1 MRSIYF
7 IRKYSTFFCLLMK
20 RSILLCF
27 LFFSASLFAQAPL
40 VISKKL
46 NWAEAAIRHNPTG
59 QQERL
64 IWSFD
69 GALFNARQPEFPVL
83 MERFKVK
90 GDGELSVSVV
100 HAEYEPFEVANL
112 SVEGIGTSLD
122 IQTTIEQERNQFFG
136 KIFFTPVIKNGN
148 QYKRLI
154 SVQLD
159 IQWLPKNAS
168 ISRSRGPEH
177 AFNSILRDGAIYKL
191 AVSENGIHRISY
203 SFLKD
208 ELNIDI
214 DNIDPRTIQLYGNGG
229 GVLPEPIA
237 SDRKDDL
244 EENAILIVG
253 EADGRFDPDD
263 YLLFY
268 GEGPHHWEFQKDQ
281 NIFNRI
287 TNTYD
292 DNNYYFLKIGGS
304 NGLRIKDQNSI
315 ASTAYTSTTFDDYIR
330 LEEDL
335 INLLDDFA
343 SAQGTGK
350 DWYGDLFETIREKN
364 YDDFSFPNIVSEEP
378 AHIKV
383 AFAGRSN
390 SATSYNVKVGGQTF
404 RENLRLSHTGD
415 IEDRYAQVG
424 VISEFFTPNN
434 DNLSVAVEYPAT
446 ASSKGWLDYIQI
458 NARRQLMA
466 TGEQMIF
473 RDHQTTAFPN
483 STFQIA
489 NANSNTQVWDIS
501 NPTQPANQIVEIDNG
516 TIRFGATTSE
526 LKEFISFS
534 TNDFFPSPTSRGLI
548 DNQNI
553 HSIDEADLI
562 IIYPL
567 AFEQEAQRL
576 ASHRTTH
583 NGYEVKTVLLDHIF
597 NEFSSGKLD
606 PTAIRDFAKMIHD
619 RSNQFNYLLL
629 LGDGSFDFKN
639 IKNLENPSG
648 FIPVYET
655 AESLHPIE
663 GFPSDDYYGLLS
675 DNEGIRLRGALDIA
689 VGRIPAKSKEEANI
703 VINKLINYDTNPS
716 TLGDWRLRQVFVAD
730 DEDSGLH
737 QRQANQIATKVDTI
751 YDILNVNKIFL
762 DAYQQITTPGGQRY
776 PTAKEAINNDIF
788 KGALVLNY
796 LGHGGST
803 GWSQERVLQIND
815 VLSWTNFN
823 KLPLFVTATCSF
835 TGYDD
840 ANFVTAGEE
849 VLLNPR
855 GGGIGLFTTVRAVYS
870 SSNERLTKAVFD
882 HIYEKIDGVNPPIG
896 ELMRLGKNS
905 NSADTTSINARKF
918 TLIGDPS
925 MQLALPK
932 YEVVTEKINNKTIL
946 AGQID
951 TIQALQ
957 RITIEGFVA
966 APDGSVLTSF
976 NGKIFPTIF
985 DKKIEVSNLGQDA
998 SSRILP
1004 FDLQKNVLFKG
1015 TASVQNGR
1023 FQFTFV
1029 VPKDINYEYG
1039 PGKISYY
1046 AENGQEDAS
1055 GSYERIMVGG
1065 TDVNAVNDTQGP
1077 LVEVFM
1083 NDSTFVFGGTT
1094 DPDPTLLVL
1103 LSDENGINV
1112 AGTSIGHD
1120 LTGLLD
1126 NDTKNTLLLNDFYE
1140 SRLDDY
1146 TKGIVRYPLKDIPVG
1161 THQVKVKAWDVFN
1174 NSSEGFT
1181 EFIVDNSVEAT
1192 LERVLNY
1199 PNPFTT
1205 NTEFQ
1210 FLHNLGSG
1218 QLIDVQVRIFT
1229 VSGRLVKTIDTQ
1241 VLSEGNRVTGIGWDG
1256 RDDFGGQLARGV
1268 YVYKVSVLSTST
1280 NRKTTDSDFE
1290 KLVIL
1295 K

>member
-1 MRSIYF
+1 
-7 IRKYSTFFCLLMK
+7 MK
-20 RSILLCF
+20 RFIFFSF
-27 LFFSASLFAQAPL
+27 LFVSVSVFAQAPL
-40 VISKKL
+40 VISKKI
-46 NWAEAAIRHNPTG
+46 NWAESAIVHNPTG
-59 QQERL
+59 LQERL

-69 GALFNARQPEFPVL
+69 GALFNAHQPEWPVL

-90 GDGELSVSVV
+90 GDGELAVTI
-100 HAEYEPFEVANL
+100 ANAQYEPFDRTN
-112 SVEGIGTSLD
+112 SRVEGIGTSLD
-122 IQTTIEQERNQFFG
+122 IHTTIEQERNQFFG
-136 KIFFTPVIKNGN
+136 KVFFTPIIKEGN
-148 QYKRLI
+148 QYKRLVSI
-154 SVQLD
+154 DLE
-159 IQWLPKNAS
+159 IQWLPKS
-168 ISRSRGPEH
+168 GSDLRFRGPEY
-177 AFNSILRDGAIYKL
+177 AFNSVLKDGAIYKL
-191 AVSENGIHRISY
+191 AVSENAIHRISY
-203 SFLKD
+203 TFLKE

-229 GVLPEPIA
+229 GILPESIA
-237 SDRKDDL
+237 ADRTDDL

-253 EADGRFDPDD
+253 EEDGSFDPED

-268 GEGPHHWEFQKDQ
+268 GEGPHHWEFQEDQ
-281 NIFNRI
+281 KVFDRI
-287 TNTYD
+287 TNIYD

-304 NGLRIKDQNSI
+304 NGLRIKEQNSI
-315 ASTAYTSTTFDDYIR
+315 AATAYTSTSFDDYIR

-335 INLLDDFA
+335 INLLDNFA

-350 DWYGDLFETIREKN
+350 NWYGDLFETIREKN
-364 YDDFSFPNIVSEEP
+364 YDDFTFPNIIQEEP

-390 SATSYNVKVGGQTF
+390 SATSYNVRVGGETF
-404 RENLRLSHTGD
+404 TEDIRLSRTGD
-415 IEDRYAQVG
+415 IEDRYAHIG
-424 VISEFFTPNN
+424 VISEFFTPNG
-434 DNLSVAVEYPAT
+434 DDLSVGIEYPAT

-466 TGEQMIF
+466 TGDQLIF
-473 RDHQTTAFPN
+473 RDHQTTDFST
-483 STFQIA
+483 STFELS
-489 NANSNTQVWDIS
+489 NANDNTQVWDIS
-501 NPTQPANQIVEIDNG
+501 EPTQAANQVVERSNG
-516 TIRFGATTSE
+516 VLRFGANTSD
-526 LKEFISFS
+526 LKEFITFS
-534 TNDFFPSPTSRGLI
+534 SNGFFPSPTAIGLI

-553 HSIDEADLI
+553 HSIEEADLI

-567 AFEQEAQRL
+567 DFEQEAQQL
-576 ASHRTTH
+576 ANHRRTH
-583 NGYEVKTVLLDHIF
+583 NAYEVKTVLLDQVF
-597 NEFSSGKLD
+597 NEFSSGRLD

-619 RSNQFNYLLL
+619 RSNRFKYLLL
-629 LGDGSFDFKN
+629 LGDGSFDYKN

-648 FIPVYET
+648 YIPVYET
-655 AESLHPIE
+655 TESLHPIE

-675 DNEGIRLRGALDIA
+675 DNEGTNLKGALDIA
-689 VGRIPAKSKEEANI
+689 VGRIPVKSKEEAKA
-703 VINKLINYDTNPS
+703 VINKLINYDTNAN

-737 QRQANQIATKVDTI
+737 QRQANQIATKVDTV
-751 YDILNVNKIFL
+751 YDVFNINKIFL
-762 DAYQQITTPGGQRY
+762 DAYQQVTTPGGQRY
-776 PTAKEAINNDIF
+776 PAAKAAINNDIF

-803 GWSQERVLQIND
+803 GWTQERVLQIND
-815 VLSWTNFN
+815 ILSWTNFN

-882 HIYEKIDGVNPPIG
+882 QLYEKVDGVNLPIG
-896 ELMRLGKNS
+896 EKMRLGKNS

-925 MQLALPK
+925 MLLALPK
-932 YEVVTEKINNKTIL
+932 YEVITEKIN
-946 AGQID
+946 GQSIQVGQVD

-957 RITIEGFVA
+957 KIKIEGYIA
-966 APDGSVLTSF
+966 APNGAVLSSF
-976 NGKIFPTIF
+976 NGKIYPTIF
-985 DKKIEVSNLGQDA
+985 DKKIEVTNLGQDA

-1004 FDLQKNVLFKG
+1004 FDIQKNVLFKG

-1046 AENGQEDAS
+1046 AENGEEDAS
-1055 GSYERIMVGG
+1055 GFYDRIIVGG
-1065 TDVNAVNDTQGP
+1065 TDANAVNDTEGP

-1094 DPDPTLLVL
+1094 DPNPTLLVL

-1126 NDTKNTLLLNDFYE
+1126 NDTKNTFQLNDFYE

-1146 TKGIVRYPLKDIPVG
+1146 TKGIVRYPLKDIAIG

-1181 EFIVDNSVEAT
+1181 EFVVDNSAEAA

-1205 NTEFQ
+1205 NTQFQ
-1210 FLHNLGSG
+1210 FVHNLGSG
-1218 QLIDVQVRIFT
+1218 QLLDVQVRIFT
-1229 VSGRLVKTIDTQ
+1229 VSGRLVKTIDSQ
-1241 VLSEGNRVTGIGWDG
+1241 VLSEGNRVTGINWDG
-1256 RDDFGGQLARGV
+1256 KDDFGGQLARGV
-1268 YVYKVSVLSTST
+1268 YVYKVSILSTSA
-1280 NRKTTDSDFE
+1280 NGKTTDSDFK

>member
-1 MRSIYF
+1 
-7 IRKYSTFFCLLMK
+7 MK
-20 RSILLCF
+20 RFIFFSF
-27 LFFSASLFAQAPL
+27 LFVSVSVFAQAPL
-40 VISKKL
+40 VISKKI
-46 NWAEAAIRHNPTG
+46 NWAESAIVHNPTG
-59 QQERL
+59 LQERL

-69 GALFNARQPEFPVL
+69 GALFNAHQPEWPVL

-90 GDGELSVSVV
+90 GDGELAVTI
-100 HAEYEPFEVANL
+100 ANAQYEPFDRTN
-112 SVEGIGTSLD
+112 SRVEGIGTSLD
-122 IQTTIEQERNQFFG
+122 IHTTIEQERNQFFG
-136 KIFFTPVIKNGN
+136 KVFFTPIIKEGN
-148 QYKRLI
+148 QYKRLVSI
-154 SVQLD
+154 DLN
-159 IQWLPKNAS
+159 IQWLPKS
-168 ISRSRGPEH
+168 GSDRRFRGPEH
-177 AFNSILRDGAIYKL
+177 AFNSVLKDGAIYKL
-191 AVSENGIHRISY
+191 AVSENAIHRISY
-203 SFLKD
+203 TFLKE

-229 GVLPEPIA
+229 GILPESIA
-237 SDRKDDL
+237 ADRTDDL

-253 EADGRFDPDD
+253 EEDGSFDPED

-268 GEGPHHWEFQKDQ
+268 GEGPHHWEFQEDQ
-281 NIFNRI
+281 KVFDRI
-287 TNTYD
+287 TNIYD

-304 NGLRIKDQNSI
+304 NGLRIKEQNSI
-315 ASTAYTSTTFDDYIR
+315 AATAYTSTSFDDYIR

-335 INLLDDFA
+335 INLLDNFA

-350 DWYGDLFETIREKN
+350 NWYGDLFETIREKN
-364 YDDFSFPNIVSEEP
+364 YDDFTFPNIIQEEP

-390 SATSYNVKVGGQTF
+390 SATSYNVRVGGETF
-404 RENLRLSHTGD
+404 TEDIRLSRTGD
-415 IEDRYAQVG
+415 IEDRYAHIG
-424 VISEFFTPNN
+424 VISEFFTPNG
-434 DNLSVAVEYPAT
+434 DDLSVGIEYPAT

-466 TGEQMIF
+466 TGDQLIF
-473 RDHQTTAFPN
+473 RDHQTTDFST
-483 STFQIA
+483 STFELS
-489 NANSNTQVWDIS
+489 NANDNTQVWDIS
-501 NPTQPANQIVEIDNG
+501 EPTQAANQVVERSNG
-516 TIRFGATTSE
+516 VLRFGVNTSD
-526 LKEFISFS
+526 LKEFITFS
-534 TNDFFPSPTSRGLI
+534 SNGFFPSPTAIGLI

-553 HSIDEADLI
+553 HSIEEADLI

-567 AFEQEAQRL
+567 DFEQEAQQL
-576 ASHRTTH
+576 ANHRRTH
-583 NGYEVKTVLLDHIF
+583 NAYEVKTVLLDQVF
-597 NEFSSGKLD
+597 NEFSSGRLD

-619 RSNQFNYLLL
+619 RSNRFKYLLL
-629 LGDGSFDFKN
+629 LGDGSFDYKN

-655 AESLHPIE
+655 TESLHPIE

-675 DNEGIRLRGALDIA
+675 DNEGTNLKGALDIA
-689 VGRIPAKSKEEANI
+689 VGRIPVKSKEEAKA
-703 VINKLINYDTNPS
+703 VINKLINYDTNAN

-737 QRQANQIATKVDTI
+737 QRQANQIATKVDTV
-751 YDILNVNKIFL
+751 YDVFNINKIFL
-762 DAYQQITTPGGQRY
+762 DAYQQVTTPGGQRY
-776 PTAKEAINNDIF
+776 PTAKAAINNDVF

-803 GWSQERVLQIND
+803 GWTQERVLQIND
-815 VLSWTNFN
+815 ILSWTNFN

-882 HIYEKIDGVNPPIG
+882 QLYEKVDGVNLPIG
-896 ELMRLGKNS
+896 EKMRLGKNS

-925 MQLALPK
+925 MLLALPK
-932 YEVVTEKINNKTIL
+932 YEVITEKIN
-946 AGQID
+946 GQSIQVGQVD

-957 RITIEGFVA
+957 KIKIEGYIA
-966 APDGSVLTSF
+966 APNGAVLSSF
-976 NGKIFPTIF
+976 NGKIYPTIF
-985 DKKIEVSNLGQDA
+985 DKKIEVTNLGQDA

-1004 FDLQKNVLFKG
+1004 FDIQKNVLFKG

-1046 AENGQEDAS
+1046 AENGEEDAS
-1055 GSYERIMVGG
+1055 GFYDRIIVGG
-1065 TDVNAVNDTQGP
+1065 TDANAVNDTEGP

-1094 DPDPTLLVL
+1094 DPNPTLLVL

-1126 NDTKNTLLLNDFYE
+1126 NDTKNTFQLNDFYE

-1146 TKGIVRYPLKDIPVG
+1146 TKGIVRYPLKDIAIG

-1181 EFIVDNSVEAT
+1181 EFVVDNSAEAA

-1205 NTEFQ
+1205 NTQFQ
-1210 FLHNLGSG
+1210 FVHNLGSG
-1218 QLIDVQVRIFT
+1218 QLLDVQVRIFT
-1229 VSGRLVKTIDTQ
+1229 VSGRLVKTIDSQ
-1241 VLSEGNRVTGIGWDG
+1241 VLSEGNRVTGINWDG
-1256 RDDFGGQLARGV
+1256 KDDFGGQLARGV
-1268 YVYKVSVLSTST
+1268 YVYKVSILSTSA
-1280 NRKTTDSDFE
+1280 NGKTTDSDFK

>member
-1 MRSIYF
+1 
-7 IRKYSTFFCLLMK
+7 MK
-20 RSILLCF
+20 RSIFFCF
-27 LFFSASLFAQAPL
+27 LFFSVSVFAQAPL
-40 VISKKL
+40 VISKKI
-46 NWAEAAIRHNPTG
+46 NWAESAIVHNPTG
-59 QQERL
+59 LQERL

-69 GALFNARQPEFPVL
+69 GALFNAHQPDWPVL
-83 MERFKVK
+83 MERFKVR
-90 GDGELSVSVV
+90 GDGELSVTILN
-100 HAEYEPFEVANL
+100 AQYEPFDKTNS
-112 SVEGIGTSLD
+112 SVEGVGTSLD
-122 IQTTIEQERNQFFG
+122 IHTTIEQERNQFFG
-136 KIFFTPVIKNGN
+136 KVFFTPIIKDGN
-148 QYKRLI
+148 QYKRLVSI
-154 SVQLD
+154 QLEVQW
-159 IQWLPKNAS
+159 QPKS
-168 ISRSRGPEH
+168 GSDLRLRGPEH
-177 AFNSILRDGAIYKL
+177 ALNSVLKDGAIYKL
-191 AVSENGIHRISY
+191 AVSENAIHRLSY
-203 SFLKD
+203 TFLKE

-229 GVLPEPIA
+229 GILPEAIA
-237 SDRKDDL
+237 VDRKDDL
-244 EENAILIVG
+244 VENAVLIVG
-253 EADGRFDPDD
+253 EEDGRFDPED

-268 GEGPHHWEFQKDQ
+268 GEGPDKWEFEEEQKV
-281 NIFNRI
+281 FNRVSNI
-287 TNTYD
+287 YD

-304 NGLRIKDQNSI
+304 NGLRIKEQNSI
-315 ASTAYTSTTFDDYIR
+315 ASTAYTSTGFDDYIR

-335 INLLDDFA
+335 INLLDNFA

-350 DWYGDLFETIREKN
+350 NWYGDLFETIREKN
-364 YDDFSFPNIVSEEP
+364 YNDFTFPNIIREAP

-390 SATSYNVKVGGQTF
+390 SATSYNVRVGGQTF
-404 RENLRLSHTGD
+404 TENIRLSRTGD
-415 IEDRYAQVG
+415 IEDRYAHIG
-424 VISEFFTPNN
+424 VVSEFFTPNG
-434 DNLSVAVEYPAT
+434 DDLSVGIEYPAT

-458 NARRQLMA
+458 NARRQLIA
-466 TGEQMIF
+466 TGDQLIF
-473 RDHQTTAFPN
+473 RDHQTIDFPT

-489 NANSNTQVWDIS
+489 NTNNNTQVWDIS
-501 NPTQPANQIVEIDNG
+501 NPTQPSNQAIERSNG
-516 TIRFGATTSE
+516 TVQFGTNTEA
-526 LKEFISFS
+526 LKEFITFS
-534 TNDFFPSPTSRGLI
+534 TTGFFPAPLSLGLI

-553 HSIDEADLI
+553 HSIEEADLI

-567 AFEQEAQRL
+567 AFEQEAQQL
-576 ASHRTTH
+576 ANHRRTH
-583 NGYEVKTVLLDHIF
+583 NGYEVKTVLLDQVF
-597 NEFSSGKLD
+597 NEFSSGRLD
-606 PTAIRDFAKMIHD
+606 PTAIRDFAKMVHD
-619 RSNQFNYLLL
+619 RSSRFKYLLL

-655 AESLHPIE
+655 TESLHPIE

-675 DNEGIRLRGALDIA
+675 DNEGANLKGALDIA
-689 VGRIPAKSKEEANI
+689 VGRIPVKSKEEAKA
-703 VINKLINYDTNPS
+703 VINKLINYDTNAG

-751 YDILNVNKIFL
+751 YDVFNVNKIFL
-762 DAYQQITTPGGQRY
+762 DAYQQVTTPGGQRY
-776 PTAKEAINNDIF
+776 PAAKAAINNNIF
-788 KGALVLNY
+788 KGALVINY

-803 GWSQERVLQIND
+803 GWTQERVLQIND

-882 HIYEKIDGVNPPIG
+882 QLYEKVDGVNLPIG
-896 ELMRLGKNS
+896 EKMRLGKNS

-925 MQLALPK
+925 MQLALPR
-932 YEVVTEKINNKTIL
+932 YEVITEKINDQSIQ
-946 AGQID
+946 ASQID
-951 TIQALQ
+951 TIRALQ
-957 RITIEGFVA
+957 KIKIEGYIA
-966 APDGSVLTSF
+966 APNGSVLSSF
-976 NGKIFPTIF
+976 NGKIYPTIF
-985 DKKIEVSNLGQDA
+985 DKKIEVANLGQDA

-1004 FDLQKNVLFKG
+1004 FDIQKNVLFKG

-1029 VPKDINYEYG
+1029 VPKDINYEFG

-1046 AENGQEDAS
+1046 AENGEEDAS
-1055 GSYERIMVGG
+1055 GYYDRIIVGG
-1065 TDVNAVNDTQGP
+1065 TDANAENDTQGP

-1083 NDSTFVFGGTT
+1083 NDSTFVFGGTI
-1094 DPDPTLLVL
+1094 DPNPTLLVL

-1146 TKGIVRYPLKDIPVG
+1146 TKGTVRYPLKDLAVG
-1161 THQVKVKAWDVFN
+1161 THQIKVKAWDVFN

-1181 EFIVDNSVEAT
+1181 EFVVDNSAEAA

-1218 QLIDVQVRIFT
+1218 QLLDVQVRIFT
-1229 VSGRLVKTIDTQ
+1229 VSGRLVKTIDSQ
-1241 VLSEGNRVTGIGWDG
+1241 VLSEGNRVTGISWDG
-1256 RDDFGGQLARGV
+1256 KDDFGGQLARGV
-1268 YVYKVSVLSTST
+1268 YVYKVSILSTGA
-1280 NRKTTDSDFE
+1280 NGKTTDSDFE

>member
-1 MRSIYF
+1 
-7 IRKYSTFFCLLMK
+7 MK
-20 RSILLCF
+20 RSIISSVLSF
-27 LFFSASLFAQAPL
+27 LFFSVSLVAQAPF
-40 VISKKL
+40 VISKKI
-46 NWAEAAIRHNPTG
+46 NWAETAVVHNPTG

-69 GALFNARQPEFPVL
+69 GALFNARQPEWPIL
-83 MERFKVK
+83 MERFKIK
-90 GDGELSVSVV
+90 GDGELSVNIRN
-100 HAEYEPFEVANL
+100 AEYEPFETTN
-112 SVEGIGTSLD
+112 SDIEGIGTSLD
-122 IQTTIEQERNQFFG
+122 VHTTIEQERNQFFG
-136 KIFFTPVIKNGN
+136 KIFFTPIIKNGN
-148 QYKRLI
+148 QYKRLV
-154 SVQLD
+154 SFQLD
-159 IQWLPKNAS
+159 IQWLPKSESAP
-168 ISRSRGPEH
+168 RYRRPEH
-177 AFNSILRDGAIYKL
+177 AFNSVLKDGAIYKL
-191 AVSENGIHRISY
+191 AVTENAVHRIDY
-203 SFLKD
+203 TFLKE
-208 ELNIDI
+208 ELKIDI

-229 GVLPEPIA
+229 GILPESIA
-237 SDRKDDL
+237 ADRKDDL

-253 EADGRFDPDD
+253 EEDGRFDPED

-268 GEGPHHWEFQKDQ
+268 GEGPHHWQFQEDRKVFDRVT
-281 NIFNRI
+281 NI
-287 TNTYD
+287 YD

-304 NGLRIKDQNSI
+304 NGLRIKEQDAI
-315 ASTAYTSTTFDDYIR
+315 ESTDYTTTAFDDYIR

-335 INLLDDFA
+335 INLLDNFA

-350 DWYGDLFETIREKN
+350 NWYGDLFETIRQKN
-364 YDDFSFPNIVSEEP
+364 YNDFSFPNIIQDES
-378 AHIKV
+378 AHIQV

-390 SATSYNVKVGGQTF
+390 SATSYNVKVGEQTF
-404 RENLRLSHTGD
+404 TEGIRLSRTGD
-415 IEDRYAQVG
+415 IEDRYAHIG
-424 VISEFFTPNN
+424 VISEFFTPNE

-446 ASSKGWLDYIQI
+446 SSSKGWLDYIQI
-458 NARRQLMA
+458 NARRQLIA
-466 TGEQMIF
+466 TGDQLRF
-473 RDHQTTAFPN
+473 RDQQTTAFPT
-483 STFQIA
+483 STFQLT
-489 NANSNTQVWDIS
+489 NASNNTQVWDIT
-501 NPTQPANQIVEIDNG
+501 NPIQPANQIV
-516 TIRFGATTSE
+516 TINNSSLSFGVNTSD
-526 LKEFISFS
+526 LKEFITFS
-534 TNDFFPSPTSRGLI
+534 TTGFFPAPLSLGLI
-548 DNQNI
+548 NNQNI
-553 HSIDEADLI
+553 HSIEEADLI

-567 AFEQEAQRL
+567 DFEQEAQQL
-576 ASHRTTH
+576 ATHRTTH
-583 NGYEVKTVLLDHIF
+583 NGYEVKTVLLDQVF

-606 PTAIRDFAKMIHD
+606 PTAIRDFAKMVHD
-619 RSNQFNYLLL
+619 RSNRFNYLLL

-655 AESLHPIE
+655 SESLHPIE

-675 DNEGIRLRGALDIA
+675 DNEGVNLKGALDIA
-689 VGRIPAKSKEEANI
+689 VGRIPVKSREEANA
-703 VINKLINYDTNPS
+703 VVNKLINYDTNPS

-737 QRQANQIATKVDTI
+737 QRQANQIATKVDTV
-751 YDILNVNKIFL
+751 YDVFNVNKIFL
-762 DAYQQITTPGGQRY
+762 DAFQQITTPGGQRY
-776 PTAKEAINNDIF
+776 PAAKEAINNDIF
-788 KGALVLNY
+788 KGTLVLNY

-803 GWSQERVLQIND
+803 GWTQERVLQIND
-815 VLSWTNFN
+815 VLNWTNFN

-870 SSNERLTKAVFD
+870 SSNERLTKAVFNQ
-882 HIYEKIDGVNPPIG
+882 IYEKIDGVNPPIG

-932 YEVVTEKINNKTIL
+932 YEVITEKINNTTIV

-957 RITIEGFVA
+957 KVTIEGYIA
-966 APDGSVLTSF
+966 ASNGDVLTSF
-976 NGKIFPTIF
+976 NGKIYPTIF
-985 DKKIEVSNLGQDA
+985 DKKIEVVNLGQDA

-1004 FDLQKNVLFKG
+1004 FDIQKNVLFKG

-1046 AENGQEDAS
+1046 AENGKEDAS
-1055 GSYERIMVGG
+1055 GYYDRITVGS
-1065 TDVNAVNDTQGP
+1065 TDDSVVNDTQGP

-1094 DPDPTLLVL
+1094 DPNPTLLVL

-1126 NDTKNTLLLNDFYE
+1126 NDTKNTLQLNDFYE

-1146 TKGIVRYPLKDIPVG
+1146 TKGIVRFPLKDIAIG

-1181 EFIVDNSVEAT
+1181 EFVVDNSAEAA

-1205 NTEFQ
+1205 NTQFQ
-1210 FLHNLGSG
+1210 FIHNLGSG
-1218 QLIDVQVRIFT
+1218 QLIEVQVRIFT
-1229 VSGRLVKTIDTQ
+1229 VSGRLVKTIDSQ
-1241 VLSEGNRVTGIGWDG
+1241 VLSEGNLVTGISWDG
-1256 RDDFGGQLARGV
+1256 KDDFGGQLARGV
-1268 YVYKVSVLSTST
+1268 YVYKVSILSTSA
-1280 NRKTTDSDFE
+1280 NGKTTDSDFK